1 MNMNKKNENNFVI
14 SAEVERALTNHQP
27 LVALETA
34 VVTHGLPHPDN
45 LSLARKMESVVR
57 DEGSVPATV
66 GVVKGTVYVG
76 LSADQL
82 EYLANETDLM
92 KISHR
97 DFAPAAAFG
106 KSGGTTVA
114 GSIIAAHLAGISVFA
129 TGGIGG
135 VHRGNAFDVSTDLI
149 ELSRRPVIVVCA
161 GAKAILDLP
170 ATIEYLETMGV
181 PVVGYQTDEFPA
193 FYSRKS
199 GLPVSARAD
208 TPEEVVRI
216 ARAHWGL
223 GLQSAILVVVPPPH
237 ETALEAG
244 YVERAV
250 SKALAEVKAK
260 GIRGQAVTP
269 YLLSRVSQITK
280 KESLA
285 TNIDLLLNNG
295 RVAARIA
302 AAFTHLAEK
311 TYRI

>member
-82 EYLANETDLM
+82 EYLANEKDLM

-223 GLQSAILVVVPPPH
+223 GLQSAILVVVPPPK

-285 TNIDLLLNNG
+285 TNVDLLLNNG